1 MAVTTLPDA
10 VEDGTVTTAQAIAV
24 RPAVPVRIMALSL
37 WGVVGGLLGYG
48 IVMTAIKAASLF
60 S

>member
-1 MAVTTLPDA
+1 MAVTLTEA
-10 VEDGTVTTAQAIAV
+10 VEDGTVTAERTIAV

-37 WGVVGGLLGYG
+37 WGIVGGLLSYG